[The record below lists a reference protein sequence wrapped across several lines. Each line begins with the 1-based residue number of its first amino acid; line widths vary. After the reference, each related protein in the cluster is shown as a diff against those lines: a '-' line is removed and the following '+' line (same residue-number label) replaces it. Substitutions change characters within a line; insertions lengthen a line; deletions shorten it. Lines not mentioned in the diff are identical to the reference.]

1 MRVIAV
7 RIALLS
13 IVLAAAGIGANAAP
27 LVWLSLA
34 LGVIGL
40 AAYAAALRGAA

>member
-13 IVLAAAGIGANAAP
+13 ILLGLAGMAANAAP
-27 LVWLSLA
+27 LVLLSLA
-34 LGVIGL
+34 LGLVGL
-40 AAYAAALRGAA
+40 AAFAAALRGGA